1 MVSCAAVA
9 NRRRADCQSARRLP
23 SANLPHRQIWN
34 TYFLT
39 VSKIFLLLAAGLG
52 GRAQAP
58 DVRVTTRLVQVNVV
72 VAGGSG
78 KSSRLSKEDFRL
90 FDNGKPR
97 PIELF
102 VASPGGDPTPAATP
116 LPPRVYSNRYERP
129 AATVSIV
136 LLDVLNTP
144 TARHAAAKAKLIE
157 SLNGL
162 AGRRQVALY
171 VLDSALRV
179 LHDFTDDPAQ
189 LGAALARYRSLHTAA
204 VDLNP
209 GRSGLGPNDAI
220 AGTPLGQMAAQA
232 DQSLAAFNQLSRAT
246 ITLAALE
253 AIARHVR
260 HIPGRK
266 SLVWISSYFPLAGR
280 RGFDEEVNRVAR
292 VMNQADIAIYP
303 VSDGGL
309 ATLPALSAESG
320 PGGGRGRP
328 VSVSPVM
335 GDSSMRA
342 LAEESGGQAYY
353 NTNDLPAAVERALAD
368 AQTSYTLGFYPPE
381 NALDGKFHEIRV
393 QVRQRGFTL
402 RHRRGYLAAAEA
414 RDAGAEMESMLA
426 SPFQSASVKCSVRVD
441 PAEGGLRLL
450 IGIDLATLDLEAK
463 DGRRAG
469 VLDLV
474 LVEQSDAGVPVNTS
488 REAVRLD
495 LTPAQY
501 DQYLK
506 DGLVLVKNL
515 KPAAATYQVRLLLQD
530 RTSGRVGSVFVPGI
544 QELAKP

>member
-1 MVSCAAVA
+1 VRVES
-9 NRRRADCQSARRLP
+9 S
-23 SANLPHRQIWN
+23 
-34 TYFLT
+34 
-39 VSKIFLLLAAGLG
+39 LLLCLPLAAALCG
-52 GRAQAP
+52 QAP

-72 VAGGSG
+72 VASGSG
-78 KSSRLSKEDFRL
+78 KSPRLVKEDFRL
-90 FDNGKPR
+90 LDNGKPR

-102 VASPGGDPTPAATP
+102 VASSGGDPAPAAP
-116 LPPRVYSNRYERP
+116 ALLPRVYSNRYARPP
-129 AATVSIV
+129 AAVSIV

-157 SLNGL
+157 SLGGL

-189 LGAALARYRSLHTAA
+189 LSAALSRYRSLYTAA

-209 GRSGLGPNDAI
+209 GRSGLAPNDAI
-220 AGTPLGQMAAQA
+220 AGTPLGQMAAQS
-232 DQSLAAFNQLSRAT
+232 DQSLAAFNQINRAT

-260 HIPGRK
+260 AIPGRK
-266 SLVWISSYFPLAGR
+266 SLIWISSSFPLAAYSPAGR

-292 VMNQADIAIYP
+292 AMNQADIAIYP
-303 VSDGGL
+303 VSDSGL
-309 ATLPALSAESG
+309 ATLPALNAESG

-328 VSVSPVM
+328 LSVTPVM

-368 AQTSYTLGFYPPE
+368 AETSYTLGFYPPE
-381 NALDGKFHEIRV
+381 DALDGKFHEIRV
-393 QVRQRGFTL
+393 QVRQRGLTL
-402 RHRRGYLAAAEA
+402 RHRRGYVAAAEA
-414 RDAGAEMESMLA
+414 RDAGAELDSILA

-441 PAEGGLRLL
+441 PAKEPAPDSLRFL
-450 IGIDLATLDLEAK
+450 IGIDLATLDLATK

-469 VLDLV
+469 ALDLV
-474 LVEQSDAGVPVNTS
+474 LVEQTGAGVPVNTT
-488 REAVRLD
+488 RETVSLD

-515 KPAAATYQVRLLLQD
+515 TPAAATWQVRILLQD
-530 RTSGRVGSVFVPGI
+530 RASGRVGSVFVPGI
-544 QELAKP
+544 PDLLKQ

>member
-1 MVSCAAVA
+1 MNMKSVVALMVLAM
-9 NRRRADCQSARRLP
+9 
-23 SANLPHRQIWN
+23 
-34 TYFLT
+34 
-39 VSKIFLLLAAGLG
+39 AAGLG
-52 GRAQAP
+52 GGAQAP
-58 DVRVTTRLVQVNVV
+58 DLRVTTRLVQVNVV

-78 KSSRLSKEDFRL
+78 KSPRLAKEDFRL

-102 VASPGGDPTPAATP
+102 VASTGGDPAPATTA
-116 LPPRVYSNRYERP
+116 LPPRVYSNRYARP

-162 AGRRQVALY
+162 AGQRQVALY

-209 GRSGLGPNDAI
+209 GRSGLAPNDAI
-220 AGTPLGQMAAQA
+220 AGTPLGQMAAQS
-232 DQSLAAFNQLSRAT
+232 DQSLAAFNQINRAT
-246 ITLAALE
+246 VTLAALE

-260 HIPGRK
+260 AIPGRK

-309 ATLPALSAESG
+309 ATLPALNAESG

-328 VSVSPVM
+328 LSVTPVM

-368 AQTSYTLGFYPPE
+368 AETSYTLGFYPPE
-381 NALDGKFHEIRV
+381 DALDGKFHEIRV
-393 QVRQRGFTL
+393 QVRQRGLTL
-402 RHRRGYLAAAEA
+402 RHRRGYVAAAEA
-414 RDAGAEMESMLA
+414 RDAVAELESILA

-441 PAEGGLRLL
+441 PATEPAPDSLRLL
-450 IGIDLATLDLEAK
+450 IGIDLATLDLETQG
-463 DGRRAG
+463 GRRTG

-474 LVEQSDAGVPVNTS
+474 LVEQTGAGVPLNTN
-488 REAVRLD
+488 RESVRLD

-515 KPAAATYQVRLLLQD
+515 KPAAATWQVRILLQD
-530 RTSGRVGSVFVPGI
+530 RASGRVGSVFVPGI
-544 QELAKP
+544 PELVKQ